1 MSGTKSLASW
11 VEGYPPSRAAPP
23 IGTFE
28 VGLCMAGAVSAGA
41 YTAGVLD
48 LLIEA
53 LDAFEAEKQA
63 RRARGEPPL
72 HEVRLTVVGGASAG
86 GMCAALAALF
96 CDATFPPVTPEADDA
111 TKEANP
117 LYRAWVREID
127 IRHLLGVHDLEGGA
141 LRSALD
147 CTVLDRIVAETVE
160 SRKRMPT
167 RPRAWLPDRLE
178 VLLTLANLRGVPYA
192 LRFQGTALSHLM
204 TLHADHIRFAVPA
217 EGVEL
222 AARPD
227 EVVLDRFGPDPGRT
241 RELFSAAA
249 LATAAFPIALRA
261 RTLTRPL
268 EHYAFRAALHPRSR
282 LSEALAADH
291 PLEPLP
297 EWAREYLPDWSG
309 ITLGTVR
316 VPCVDGGAM
325 DNEPLELVR
334 RALAGWNGS
343 NPRTGDLAHR
353 AVVLI
358 DPFPDRKEAA
368 PDADPSLISTL
379 PALFGALI
387 NNARFKAEDLA
398 LAAAPDTYSRFL
410 IAPSRGSDWSAPVA
424 IASGYL
430 GGFMG
435 FLAEAYRHHDY
446 MLGRRNARSFLRRHF
461 VLPISNPLFG
471 RKEAIPRW
479 SDADITRWA
488 VPRQGGGQPD
498 HLPIIPLCGR
508 LWPAAGQDEDEIEPL
523 PAWPIGALKPHRLT
537 PLIKE
542 RARRATS
549 VVYTGGAGAQLKR
562 MLRRMVEEWI
572 AERSWLTRKA
582 LQRVWCALDGWV
594 ERTIDA
600 KLPNIPSRFLSDQA
614 EKAICDA
621 LDQLE
626 RAAPQQRVARRT

>member
-1 MSGTKSLASW
+1 MSGTKSLDPW
-11 VEGYPPSRAAPP
+11 VKGYPPSREAPP

-53 LDAFEAEKQA
+53 LDAFAAERQA

-72 HEVRLTVVGGASAG
+72 HEVRLTVLGGASAG

-96 CDATFPPVTPEADDA
+96 CDAEFPPLTPGADDA

-117 LYRAWVREID
+117 LYDAWVRRID
-127 IRHLLGVHDLEGGA
+127 IRHLLGVRDLAEGA
-141 LRSALD
+141 LPSALD
-147 CTVLDRIVAETVE
+147 CTVLDEIVCHTLARRRTM
-160 SRKRMPT
+160 RT
-167 RPRAWLPDRLE
+167 RPRPWLPNRLE

-192 LRFQGTALSHLM
+192 LRFQGAALSHLM
-204 TLHADHIRFAVPA
+204 SLHADHIRFAVTA
-217 EGVEL
+217 EGAGL

-227 EVVLDRFGPDPGRT
+227 EVVLDRFGADPGGT
-241 RELFSAAA
+241 RDLLAAA
-249 LATAAFPIALRA
+249 TLATGAFPIALRA

-268 EHYAFRAALHPRSR
+268 EDYAFRAALHPRSR
-282 LSEALAADH
+282 LSEALVTDE

-297 EWAREYLPDWSG
+297 EWARECLPDWTGMTS
-309 ITLGTVR
+309 GTVR

-343 NPRTGDLAHR
+343 NARGGDLANR
-353 AVVLI
+353 AVVLV
-358 DPFPDRKEAA
+358 DPFPERKEAA

-410 IAPSRGSDWSAPVA
+410 IAPSRGPGWSAPVA
-424 IASGYL
+424 IASGHL

-471 RKEAIPRW
+471 RKEATPRW
-479 SDADITRWA
+479 SDADVARWA
-488 VPRQGGGQPD
+488 VPRAGGGQPD

-508 LWPAAGQDEDEIEPL
+508 LRADAPEAEDDIEPL
-523 PAWPIGALKPHRLT
+523 PPWPRGALDPASLT
-537 PLIKE
+537 PLI
-542 RARRATS
+542 RARAEGATRLL
-549 VVYTGGAGAQLKR
+549 YDRGAGAQLKR

-572 AERSWLTRKA
+572 AERSWLPRKA
-582 LQRVWCALDGWV
+582 SQLAWRLLDGRV

-600 KLPNIPSRFLSDQA
+600 KLPNIPPRFIVEQA
-614 EKAICDA
+614 ERAIHDAVRA
-621 LDQLE
+621 LDT
-626 RAAPQQRVARRT
+626 AR

>member
-1 MSGTKSLASW
+1 MSSSVSLDPW
-11 VEGYPPSRAAPP
+11 VKGYPPSREPP
-23 IGTFE
+23 PVGTFE
-28 VGLCMAGAVSAGA
+28 LGLCMAGAVSAGA

-53 LDAFEAEKQA
+53 LDAFAQEKQS
-63 RRARGEPPL
+63 RRQRGEPPL
-72 HEVRLTVVGGASAG
+72 HEVTLSVLGGASAG

-96 CDATFPPVTPEADDA
+96 CDAEFPPVTPGADDV
-111 TKEANP
+111 TKAANP
-117 LYRAWVREID
+117 LYTAWVQKID
-127 IRHLLGVHDLEGGA
+127 IRPLLGVSDLSGGA

-147 CTVLDRIVAETVE
+147 CTVLDRIVADTVT
-160 SRKRMPT
+160 SRQSMPT

-192 LRFQGTALSHLM
+192 LRFQGAALSHLM
-204 TLHADHIRFAVPA
+204 SLHADHIRFAVA
-217 EGVEL
+217 REGMGL

-227 EVVLDRFGPDPGRT
+227 EVVLDRFGPDLNRT
-241 RELFSAAA
+241 RELFAAAA
-249 LATAAFPIALRA
+249 LATGAFPIALRA

-268 EHYAFRAALHPRSR
+268 EDYAFRAALHPRSR
-282 LSEALAADH
+282 LFEALEAQEQ
-291 PLEPLP
+291 LEPLP
-297 EWAREYLPDWSG
+297 EWARECLPDWSG
-309 ITLGTVR
+309 TTSGTVQ
-316 VPCVDGGAM
+316 VPYVDGGAM

-343 NPRTGDLAHR
+343 NARGGDLANR
-353 AVVLI
+353 AVVLV
-358 DPFPDRKEAA
+358 DPFPERKEAA
-368 PDADPSLISTL
+368 PDADPSLTSTL

-410 IAPSRGSDWSAPVA
+410 IAPSRGPGWSAPVA

-435 FLAEAYRHHDY
+435 FFAEAYRHHDF

-471 RKEAIPRW
+471 RKEATPRW
-479 SDADITRWA
+479 SDSDVARWA
-488 VPRQGGGQPD
+488 VPRAGGGQPD

-508 LWPAAGQDEDEIEPL
+508 LWADAPEAEDDIEPL
-523 PAWPIGALKPHRLT
+523 PQWPRGALDPASLT
-537 PLIKE
+537 PLI
-542 RARRATS
+542 RARAEGATRLL
-549 VVYTGGAGAQLKR
+549 YDRGAGAQLKS

-572 AERSWLTRKA
+572 AQQSWLPRKA
-582 LQRVWCALDGWV
+582 SQLAWRLLDDRV

-600 KLPNIPSRFLSDQA
+600 KLPNIPPRFIVEQA
-614 EKAICDA
+614 ERAIHDAVRA
-621 LDQLE
+621 LDT
-626 RAAPQQRVARRT
+626 AR